1 MKAHGSE
8 LPNVYGGGDM
18 ADYLIRFATTL
29 DPNGHGTFHW
39 PQYTNEN
46 PQLLTFQDGSIPLK
60 VGLDT
65 YRSAPIAYVAKLSLT
80 YPA

>member
-8 LPNVYGGGDM
+8 LSNVYGGGDM

-29 DPNGHGTFHW
+29 DPNGHGAFHW

-65 YRSAPIAYVAKLSLT
+65 YRSAPIAYVANLSLT